1 MYGRQQYRLATV
13 IAAFIAAST
22 LSAPAQADY
31 KICHI
36 VSSTA
41 ASHSAK
47 NAASAATRKA
57 QQKANGIRSRN
68 PSAQI
73 IWLGPQCQRN
83 SGRSTCTVS
92 FKLC

>member
-1 MYGRQQYRLATV
+1 MLMAGAGL
-13 IAAFIAAST
+13 IAAAMAG
-22 LSAPAQADY
+22 APVQAGY
-31 KICHI
+31 KICHV

-47 NAASAATRKA
+47 NAASAATRQA

-73 IWLGPQCQRN
+73 IWLGPRCQRN